1 MPTWFSNWATFTV
14 KVFGAFLAWETR
26 NVQIPALN
34 DSKYVG
40 MSVYNV
46 FIMCIL
52 GAAIR

>member
-1 MPTWFSNWATFTV
+1 
-14 KVFGAFLAWETR
+14 
-26 NVQIPALN
+26 VQIPALN

-52 GAAIR
+52 GAAIRSVKHFILFLLQRYSSTS